1 MVLLS
6 CQVKVLVLWVIG
18 NAIEAVLLT
27 VAFYLLLEIDFS
39 LL

>member
-18 NAIEAVLLT
+18 NAIEAVFLT
-27 VAFYLLLEIDFS
+27 PAFYLFLEIDLS

>member
-18 NAIEAVLLT
+18 NAIEAVFLT
-27 VAFYLLLEIDFS
+27 MAFYFFLEIDLS